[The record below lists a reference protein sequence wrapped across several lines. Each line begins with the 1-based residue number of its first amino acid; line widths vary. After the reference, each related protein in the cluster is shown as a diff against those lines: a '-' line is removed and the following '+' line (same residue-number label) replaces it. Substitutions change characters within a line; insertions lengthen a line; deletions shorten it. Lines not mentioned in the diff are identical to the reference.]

1 MSIAE
6 QITRI
11 QNEVS
16 SQKDI
21 INEIDTQIIGKKN
34 YITDLNG
41 LIDGEATTITNPYIR
56 QIRPYAFYSHEN
68 LQDGN
73 FEKASIIKN
82 NAFQAC
88 KNLQKINAP
97 NVVLVE
103 SYAFEGCDNP
113 FNINMPKLQKI
124 IDRYSF
130 QYSGIQN
137 IDFPLIQELP
147 QYAFYNCPHLT
158 NASLLSIEKLS
169 SSCFAYSSL
178 QSINALNVQK
188 IQNNALHNTNIS
200 TIDFPVAT
208 EIGNGAFSYCTKLN
222 SVNLP
227 LVEILNGSTF
237 FKSAI
242 NSNMVFPALK
252 QVQTQDF
259 AHTQLTEI
267 TDNNFPVLEDIKGF
281 MAFGY
286 INSLTTINSSSIKRI
301 SINSAI
307 PCISYNDNLQTVI
320 LPSVEEIGDSAF
332 YSCLNLTDVYLL
344 GSYVVMNTQSFQFCP
359 NVNIWVP
366 NDLYEDYMAVHIDT
380 ALDNYIWPVTNEMFK
395 ARTINSAA
403 FSGDTVSVSI
413 PCRNVTST
421 PSITITCSNCSY
433 SNLNIG
439 EKAITFDIT
448 MGSADAVCS
457 YVITAD
463 SGTYTGSFNY
473 HIYVDSDFSYTVTNR
488 SSTYGFYLND
498 SDYYESN
505 NKGINSSYAVC
516 RVNLYNNYNSGQMP
530 TTVYIDCINSGEA
543 NYDFGII
550 GKQNCSLSL
559 STSVDSSSYYI
570 KSFKGSSSTSVQTV
584 TYSNFGGSGG
594 YFDIKYRKDGSVNSG
609 NDSLQFKI
617 RFS

>member
-1 MSIAE
+1 MSVTE

-11 QNEVS
+11 QNEVF

-21 INEIDTQIIGKKN
+21 INEIDTQIIGKEN

-41 LIDGEATTITNPYIR
+41 LIDGEATVITNPYIR
-56 QIRPYAFYSHEN
+56 QIRPYAFYLHEN
-68 LQDGN
+68 LQEGN

-82 NAFQAC
+82 NAFQTC
-88 KNLQKINAP
+88 KNLQNINAP

-103 SYAFEGCDNP
+103 SYAFEGCDKP

-130 QYSGIQN
+130 QLSGIQN

-147 QYAFYNCPHLT
+147 QYAFYQCPYLI
-158 NASLLSIEKLS
+158 NASLSSIEKLS
-169 SSCFAYSSL
+169 SNCFAYSSL
-178 QSINALNVQK
+178 QSINASNVQK
-188 IQNNALHNTNIS
+188 IQSEALQRTNIS

-208 EIGNGAFSYCTKLN
+208 EIDYGAFAYCTKLN

-227 LVEILNGSTF
+227 LIEILNGGTF
-237 FKSAI
+237 SHTAI
-242 NSNMVFPALK
+242 DSNVIFPALK
-252 QVQTQDF
+252 QVQSEDF
-259 AHTQLTEI
+259 AYTRLTEI
-267 TDNNFPVLEDIKGF
+267 TDNNFPVLEDIKNYI
-281 MAFGY
+281 AFGY
-286 INSLTTINSSSIKRI
+286 IDSLTTINSSSIKRI
-301 SINSAI
+301 NVNASV
-307 PCISYNDNLQTVI
+307 PCIAWNNNLQTVI
-320 LPSVEEIGDSAF
+320 LSSVEEIGDLAF
-332 YSCLNLTDVYLL
+332 HSCPNLTDAYLL
-344 GSYVVMNTQSFQFCP
+344 GDYVTMNTLSFQLCP

-395 ARTINSAA
+395 ARTVNDAA

-413 PCRNVTST
+413 PYRNATST

-433 SNLNIG
+433 SNLLIG
-439 EKAITFDIT
+439 DKAITFDIT
-448 MGSADAVCS
+448 IGSADAVCS

-473 HIYVDSDFSYTVTNR
+473 HVYTDSDFSYAVSNR

-505 NKGINSSYAVC
+505 NKGVNNSYAVC
-516 RVNLYNNYNSGQMP
+516 RVRLYNNYDGGQMP
-530 TTVYIDCINSGEA
+530 ANVYIDCINSGEA

-550 GKQNCSLSL
+550 GRRNCSLSL
-559 STSVDSSSYYI
+559 SISVDSSSYYI

-584 TYSNFGGSGG
+584 TYSNFGSSGD
-594 YFDIKYRKDGSVNSG
+594 YFDIKYRKDGSSHSG